1 MQGDGDILSSE
12 CVNRPQGRRFESLQ
26 CSLNDPARPTVVEA
40 LQERSEGRLHIDLI
54 KLGHTRLD
62 QGAQLACALS
72 PHDLLVYIN
81 VSLQIWRFFCA
92 LAVPIAVSVSPVSI
106 SSSVFWSLVVPPIPT
121 CVAAPHFPAVP
132 IPNPLPLPFPLPLPL
147 PVLLP
152 LPLALC
158 LPLPVPLP
166 VALHTTPLER

>member
-1 MQGDGDILSSE
+1 
-12 CVNRPQGRRFESLQ
+12 
-26 CSLNDPARPTVVEA
+26 
-40 LQERSEGRLHIDLI
+40 
-54 KLGHTRLD
+54 
-62 QGAQLACALS
+62 
-72 PHDLLVYIN
+72 
-81 VSLQIWRFFCA
+81 
-92 LAVPIAVSVSPVSI
+92 VSPVSI